1 MCMHALHDHEEW
13 AKKKEEKL
21 ATWKAKKAAGKGDG
35 GGASSP
41 ANQANPPKKLALAK
55 SYRQALTTKI
65 GLSDLEAEHIMEE
78 VMKNEGAEELK
89 D

>member
-1 MCMHALHDHEEW
+1 MAAARGRERYP
-13 AKKKEEKL
+13 EEKN
-21 ATWKAKKAAGKGDG
+21 G

-41 ANQANPPKKLALAK
+41 ATQAKPAKKLALAK
-55 SYRQALTTKI
+55 SYRQALTTTI
-65 GLSDLEAEHIMEE
+65 GLSDLKAEHIMEE